1 MSCRGLASIR
11 KIEQTCHGGGKLKES
26 MLLSSLSERCL
37 LSEESALGLF
47 ECTDEIFLQ
56 GMKTEM
62 SDSIGSKRT
71 RAESRSYNGS
81 ACETVKK
88 RDFGN

>member
-1 MSCRGLASIR
+1 
-11 KIEQTCHGGGKLKES
+11 

-71 RAESRSYNGS
+71 RAENRSYNGS

-88 RDFGN
+88 RDFEN

>member
-1 MSCRGLASIR
+1 MVESYIKSRYC
-11 KIEQTCHGGGKLKES
+11 QVHLKNVF
-26 MLLSSLSERCL
+26 
-37 LSEESALGLF
+37 SEESALGLF
-47 ECTDEIFLQ
+47 ECTDETFLQ

-71 RAESRSYNGS
+71 RAESRPYNGS